1 MAIGENNNPNFN
13 VQSPTSNQALV
24 YDETQQAF
32 VNSNLQSGSGITGA
46 ANVGTGGGVFK
57 QLSGSDLQLRSLVA
71 GTNITITQNTDD
83 ITISSASSVTG
94 GLNLGGGSGLFVDI
108 DSGNIRLKS
117 VVAGAGI
124 TLTNSGTELLVT
136 VDSANVD
143 AGTVGGLSSTAFL
156 QKSDNLAAL
165 ADKATSRTN
174 LSVYSK
180 AEADAK
186 YQVIAGDVTPDADNT
201 RSIGSN
207 SARYSDIYAVNFH
220 GVVTQ
225 AGTVSSIANH
235 GINQLSDVN
244 TAGVATDNVLKWNG
258 SAFVPASANSL
269 ISTAGFLQASDN
281 LSDLTN
287 AATARTNLGVL
298 SATELN
304 TNFYKSGKDNTP
316 DTDNTRSLGSNSLR
330 FSDIYAVELHG
341 NATTAGTV
349 GSISN
354 HNLNGLADVDTSGS
368 ANGHLLTYNGSHW
381 ISSASSSP
389 SSLAG
394 LSDVDIAGITNGQV
408 IKFNSST
415 NKFEPGDASGSGAT
429 TFAGLTDT
437 PTNFSGAANRF
448 VKVNSSGNA
457 LEFVAGSFLTDL
469 TGQNTDNL
477 SEGSTNLY
485 FTDARADARIGASSI
500 NALSDVDTSG
510 VSTGQALIW
519 NGSAWTPSATGS
531 GDITAV
537 VAGTGLTGGAT
548 SGSAT
553 LAVNVGTGANQ
564 IVQLDGSSRLP
575 AVDGSQLTNLPSGG
589 STTFV
594 GLTDTPANFTGG
606 ADKLVKVNSAG
617 NALEFITNNFLTN
630 PAQGTLFMNS
640 NTIDMGTNDITD
652 AKVANWDTAYGWGDH
667 GAAGY
672 LTSVPAQSFASLTGK
687 PTTIAGYGITD
698 AFDGAFA
705 SLSGKPTT
713 IAGYGITDAVALN
726 ALSVT
731 TGSASGAGTLAYN
744 NGTGVF
750 TFQPADLSSYL
761 TSISGQNLTTLSDV
775 DTVSASDDGK
785 VLYYDHASTSF
796 KWTAAGG
803 GAGDIT
809 AVVAGTGLT
818 GGATSGSATL
828 NVDVG
833 TTAGKIVQLD
843 GSARLPAVDG
853 SQLTNLPGGGGS
865 TTFAGL
871 TDTPANFTGQQGKFV
886 KVNSGANA
894 LEFVADPG
902 YLTSVPAQS
911 FASLTGKPTTIA
923 GYGITDAFD
932 GAFGSLSG
940 KPTTI
945 AGYGITDSFSNSDF
959 DTRLATKST
968 TNLAEGTNLYFTNT
982 RADARADLRIAAASL
997 YDLSN
1002 VFSSSAPTDG
1012 QVLAWDNGNS
1022 RWAPSN
1028 TGAGDITA
1036 VVAGTGLTG
1045 GATSGSATLNVDVGT
1060 TASKILQ
1067 LDGSAKIPAVDG
1079 SQLTNLSP
1087 TQLNASISATEF
1099 GYLDGVTSSI
1109 QTQIDS
1115 KQATITG
1122 GASTIASSNLTATR
1136 ALVSDGSGKVSVSA
1150 TTSTELGYLSGVSS
1164 AIQTQLDAK
1173 VGLTSF
1179 SVTTGAASGGG
1190 TLSYNNGTGAFSFAP
1205 ADLSGYQTTAGLN
1218 GAIDSHL
1225 NQSNPTSGYVLSWN
1239 GSDYAW
1245 VAQSGGGGTPGG
1257 SSGQVQF
1264 NDSGSFG
1271 GDSGFTYNKTTDT
1284 VTAGAFTTT
1293 GSSPSISSASA
1304 LGISTTGSNSN
1315 IELDPHGSGNVIF
1328 KGNATKGSG
1337 QFKLNCENNSHGIT
1351 VKGPPHS
1358 AGANYTLTLPNTDG
1372 NADQVLKTDGS
1383 GNLDWVDQSS
1393 GGASTLNT
1401 AGNTGTGSVTLASES
1416 LQVLG
1421 TTGQINV
1428 DAAGFALSLSL
1439 ASDINS
1445 ITSIAFEGSTADT
1458 NETKLQAVDPTADRT
1473 INLPDASGHLPV
1485 FATASPAAITDG
1497 TSGQALVTDGNGQL
1511 SFTTISSGS
1520 SLTVQDEGSSLSTA
1534 ATTLN
1539 FVGAGVTASG
1549 TGATKTI
1556 TIAGGG
1562 GGGSTAVEQFKINY
1576 ATNGNLSSISDTS
1589 SGISSVSIDSAA
1601 GGDITINFTGY
1612 SYPPASVTLYGY
1624 KYALNK
1630 YEVNPLNKDITLREI
1645 PGGGS
1650 AGSPTA
1656 FGSFSS
1662 MKIKAAESD
1671 TGANRSFGTTT
1682 HAWVQV
1688 VMGG

>member
-24 YDETQQAF
+24 YDATQQAF

-225 AGTVSSIANH
+225 AGTVLSIANH

-575 AVDGSQLTNLPSGG
+575 AIDGSQLTNLPSGG

-606 ADKLVKVNSAG
+606 ADKFVKVNSAG
-617 NALEFITNNFLTN
+617 NALEY
-630 PAQGTLFMNS
+630 
-640 NTIDMGTNDITD
+640 
-652 AKVANWDTAYGWGDH
+652 VADP
-667 GAAGY
+667 GY
-672 LTSVPAQSFASLTGK
+672 LTSVPAQSFASLTGKPPTIAGYGITDAFDGAFGSLSGK

-871 TDTPANFTGQQGKFV
+871 TDTPSNFTGQQGKFV

-1271 GDSGFTYNKTTDT
+1271 GDSGFTYNKATDT

-1662 MKIKAAESD
+1662 MKIKAAEGD

-1682 HAWVQV
+1682 HAWVQL

>member
-1 MAIGENNNPNFN
+1 M
-13 VQSPTSNQALV
+13 
-24 YDETQQAF
+24 
-32 VNSNLQSGSGITGA
+32 
-46 ANVGTGGGVFK
+46 
-57 QLSGSDLQLRSLVA
+57 
-71 GTNITITQNTDD
+71 
-83 ITISSASSVTG
+83 
-94 GLNLGGGSGLFVDI
+94 
-108 DSGNIRLKS
+108 
-117 VVAGAGI
+117 
-124 TLTNSGTELLVT
+124 
-136 VDSANVD
+136 
-143 AGTVGGLSSTAFL
+143 
-156 QKSDNLAAL
+156 
-165 ADKATSRTN
+165 
-174 LSVYSK
+174 
-180 AEADAK
+180 
-186 YQVIAGDVTPDADNT
+186 
-201 RSIGSN
+201 
-207 SARYSDIYAVNFH
+207 
-220 GVVTQ
+220 
-225 AGTVSSIANH
+225 
-235 GINQLSDVN
+235 
-244 TAGVATDNVLKWNG
+244 
-258 SAFVPASANSL
+258 
-269 ISTAGFLQASDN
+269 
-281 LSDLTN
+281 
-287 AATARTNLGVL
+287 
-298 SATELN
+298 
-304 TNFYKSGKDNTP
+304 
-316 DTDNTRSLGSNSLR
+316 
-330 FSDIYAVELHG
+330 
-341 NATTAGTV
+341 
-349 GSISN
+349 
-354 HNLNGLADVDTSGS
+354 
-368 ANGHLLTYNGSHW
+368 
-381 ISSASSSP
+381 
-389 SSLAG
+389 
-394 LSDVDIAGITNGQV
+394 
-408 IKFNSST
+408 
-415 NKFEPGDASGSGAT
+415 
-429 TFAGLTDT
+429 
-437 PTNFSGAANRF
+437 
-448 VKVNSSGNA
+448 
-457 LEFVAGSFLTDL
+457 
-469 TGQNTDNL
+469 
-477 SEGSTNLY
+477 
-485 FTDARADARIGASSI
+485 
-500 NALSDVDTSG
+500 
-510 VSTGQALIW
+510 
-519 NGSAWTPSATGS
+519 
-531 GDITAV
+531 
-537 VAGTGLTGGAT
+537 
-548 SGSAT
+548 
-553 LAVNVGTGANQ
+553 
-564 IVQLDGSSRLP
+564 
-575 AVDGSQLTNLPSGG
+575 
-589 STTFV
+589 
-594 GLTDTPANFTGG
+594 
-606 ADKLVKVNSAG
+606 
-617 NALEFITNNFLTN
+617 
-630 PAQGTLFMNS
+630 
-640 NTIDMGTNDITD
+640 
-652 AKVANWDTAYGWGDH
+652 
-667 GAAGY
+667 
-672 LTSVPAQSFASLTGK
+672 
-687 PTTIAGYGITD
+687 
-698 AFDGAFA
+698 
-705 SLSGKPTT
+705 
-713 IAGYGITDAVALN
+713 ALN

-865 TTFAGL
+865 TTFVGL

-982 RADARADLRIAAASL
+982 RADARADLRTAAASL